1 MIPDI
6 SGHNVPQSV
15 KVCLILEVFKAPVT
29 PCYIFINSMKI
40 ESEAIQELLRK
51 SILTNY
57 SILYKSVFL
66 TGVYTPPSDDAGEG
80 QVETG
85 AGIRRSGST
94 LSW

>member
-1 MIPDI
+1 MIPDV

-51 SILTNY
+51 SILINY
-57 SILYKSVFL
+57 
-66 TGVYTPPSDDAGEG
+66 YTASLMKTFNLA
-80 QVETG
+80 
-85 AGIRRSGST
+85 SNN
-94 LSW
+94 LKKKLLKL